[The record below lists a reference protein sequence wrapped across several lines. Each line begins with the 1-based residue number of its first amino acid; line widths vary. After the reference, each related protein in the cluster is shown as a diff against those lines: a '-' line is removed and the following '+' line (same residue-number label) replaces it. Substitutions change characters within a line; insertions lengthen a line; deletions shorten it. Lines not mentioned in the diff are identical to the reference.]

1 MKRLSLIFLTAAVAL
16 LAAGCDMRP
25 EIEIAPE
32 EGCYEFTLTAT
43 AESGSDTRT
52 SYADDKVFSWTAGD
66 KISVIFHNGST
77 DKFFTLTAQSAGA
90 SSTFKGSITNGYS
103 LGATDGSK
111 CALYPASD
119 QHKYENGTFYY
130 YRPSE
135 IEMSPNGFSSN
146 IPLAAI
152 EFNNNSFKFRPM
164 CTVAKISF
172 SGITASRVKLS
183 VKNLDSHTISGLFDC
198 RVSSSVYLVW
208 KQLSNNN
215 AEDPSRSIVFKETV
229 ENGRAVFYVNCPPWG
244 GSYFKPQLSLTD
256 ASSGAVLYSAT
267 AKQAL
272 PSSTNSSLGNIAVI
286 SEINLGDAPSSQA
299 ETVYYTESDDIFAN
313 PERGFYKAE
322 EFRSASQSVIS
333 SSRLSAIRTSGRS
346 LMLLEFYLTN
356 FISSDISSSYLTL
369 IENNFKALR
378 KGGVKCILRFAY
390 SDNHEESSHPWDAS
404 EEWVMRHIEQLSPL
418 FTNYSDVIF
427 VLQAGFIGSWGEW
440 YYSDNF
446 GMHPNEDFA
455 ARGRVLNALLNA
467 LPESRQVEVRTPAF
481 KMKLVGPTAL
491 TSSTAHKGTPQSR
504 VGGHNDCFGASKND
518 SGTYNDNGERT
529 FWAADTR
536 YTIMGGET
544 CNVSDFCHCGAYGG
558 NPGTLSELAKYHW
571 SYLHDGYHQGVLD
584 RWSEEGCFD
593 KIEKELGYR
602 LVLEDATFGPATAGG
617 SMEVSIRLHNT
628 GYAAPMNP
636 RTAYL
641 VLTDASSGKVLQS
654 YALDNTDSRF
664 WGPDDGQITIEK
676 TIGLPNFHG
685 NVNLHLYLPDP
696 DEKIGTDPRF
706 AIRFAN
712 ENVWDA
718 NTGYNL
724 LHSFGL

>member
-32 EGCYEFTLTAT
+32 EGCYEFTLQA
-43 AESGSDTRT
+43 SSDCEPATRT
-52 SYADDKVFSWTAGD
+52 SYAGDKSFSWTAGD
-66 KISVIFHNGST
+66 KISVIFHNGAT
-77 DKFFTLTAQSAGA
+77 DRFFTLTAQNAGA
-90 SSTFKGSITNGYS
+90 SSTFKGSITNGYTI
-103 LGATDGSK
+103 GAADGSN

-119 QHKYENGTFYY
+119 KHKYENGTFYY
-130 YRPSE
+130 YRPGE
-135 IEMSPNGFSSN
+135 IEMSPDGFSSN
-146 IPLAAI
+146 IPLSAI
-152 EFNNNSFKFRPM
+152 EFSNNSLIFRPM
-164 CTVAKISF
+164 CTVVKFSF
-172 SGITASRVKLS
+172 SGLTASRVNLS
-183 VKNLDSHTISGLFDC
+183 VKNLDSHTLSGYFDC

-208 KQLSNNN
+208 KQLSDNN
-215 AEDPSRSIVFKETV
+215 ADSPARSISFTETV
-229 ENGRAVFYVNCPPWG
+229 EDGKAAFYVNCPPWG

-256 ASSGAVLYSAT
+256 ASTGAVLYSAT

-272 PSSTNSSLGNIAVI
+272 PSSTNASLGNMVVI
-286 SEINLGDAPSSQA
+286 PEINLGEVPPAQA
-299 ETVYYTESDDIFAN
+299 ETVYYTESDAIFAN

-322 EFRSASQSVIS
+322 EYRKASQSVLS
-333 SSRLSAIRTSGRS
+333 NNRLNSIRTSGRS
-346 LMLLEFYLTN
+346 LMLLEYYLTD

-390 SDNHEESSHPWDAS
+390 SDNHEESSHPWDAT
-404 EEWVMRHIEQLSPL
+404 EAWVMRHIEQLSPL

-455 ARGRVLNALLNA
+455 ARGRVLDALLNA
-467 LPESRQVEVRTPAF
+467 LPADRQVGVRTPTF
-481 KMKLVGPTAL
+481 KMKLVGNTAL
-491 TSSTAHKGTPQSR
+491 SSSTAHKGTPQAR
-504 VGGHNDCFGASKND
+504 VGGHNDCFGADSND
-518 SGTYNDNGERT
+518 TGTYRDDSERS

-544 CNVSDFCHCGAYGG
+544 CKLSDFCHCGAYGG

-617 SMEVSIRLHNT
+617 SMDVSIRLHNT

-654 YALDNTDSRF
+654 YALDNTDPRF

-676 TIGLPNFHG
+676 TIAMPDFHG
-685 NVNLHLYLPDP
+685 NVKLHLYLPDP
-696 DEKIGTDPRF
+696 DSRIESDPRF

-712 ENVWDA
+712 EGIWDS

-724 LHSFGL
+724 LYSFGL

>member
-1 MKRLSLIFLTAAVAL
+1 MIRKSLIFLLASFAL
-16 LAAGCDMRP
+16 LAAGCGMQT

-32 EGCYEFTLTAT
+32 EDCYEFILSAT
-43 AESGSDTRT
+43 AEMNPDTRT
-52 SYADDKVFSWTAGD
+52 SYAEDKVFSWTAGD
-66 KISVIFHNGST
+66 KISVIFHNGAT

-90 SSTFKGSITNGYS
+90 SSTFKGSITNGYT
-103 LGATDGSK
+103 LGAADGTN

-135 IEMSPNGFSSN
+135 VEMSPGGFSSN

-152 EFNNNSFKFRPM
+152 EFNNNSFRFRPM
-164 CTVAKISF
+164 CTVAKLSF

-183 VKNLDSHTISGLFDC
+183 VKNLDSHTLSGLFDC

-215 AEDPSRSIVFKETV
+215 ADDPSRSIVFKETV

-256 ASSGAVLYSAT
+256 ASTGEVLYSAT

-272 PSSTNSSLGNIAVI
+272 PSSTNASLGNIAVI
-286 SEINLGDAPSSQA
+286 SEINLGDAHQAQA
-299 ETVYYTESDDIFAN
+299 ETIYYTESDEIFAN

-322 EFRSASQSVIS
+322 EYRSASQSVIS
-333 SSRLSAIRTSGRS
+333 SSRLNAIRTSGRS
-346 LMLLEFYLTN
+346 LMLHEYYLTS
-356 FISSDISSSYLTL
+356 FISSDISSAYLTL

-390 SDNHEESSHPWDAS
+390 SDNHEESGHPWDAS
-404 EEWVMRHIEQLSPL
+404 EEWVMRHIEQLAPL
-418 FTNYSDVIF
+418 FASYSDVIF

-440 YYSDNF
+440 YYTDNF
-446 GMHPNEDFA
+446 GMIPNVDYA
-455 ARGRVLNALLNA
+455 ARGRVLNALLSA
-467 LPESRQVEVRTPAF
+467 LPADRQIELRTPAF
-481 KMKLVGPTAL
+481 KMKLIGTTAL

-504 VGGHNDCFGASKND
+504 VGGHNDCFGASSSD
-518 SGTYNDNGERT
+518 SGTFNSDSERKLWT
-529 FWAADTR
+529 ADSR

-544 CNVSDFCHCGAYGG
+544 CKVSDFCHCEAYDG
-558 NPGTLSELAKYHW
+558 NPGTLSDLATYHW
-571 SYLHDGYHQGVLD
+571 TYLHDGYHQGVLD
-584 RWSEEGCFD
+584 RWASEGCFD
-593 KIEKELGYR
+593 KIDRELGYR
-602 LVLEDATFGPATAGG
+602 LVLEDATFGAAVSGG
-617 SMEVSIRLHNT
+617 SMDVTIHLRNK

-636 RTAYL
+636 RNAYL
-641 VLTDASSGKVLQS
+641 VLTDASTGNVLQTT
-654 YALDNTDSRF
+654 AIDNTDPRF

-676 TIGLPNFHG
+676 TIGIPDIHG
-685 NVNLHLYLPDP
+685 SVKLHLWLPDP
-696 DEKIGTDPRF
+696 DAKLESDSRF

-712 ENVWDA
+712 TDVWDS

-724 LHSFGL
+724 LRSFSL